1 MSLNIRPICLLL
13 SVLACWPLLLQA
25 EPLRLGIAPYLST
38 RTLMVESAPLKNF
51 LAQKLNEQV
60 SVGTAANPG
69 KFAQRMVRGDFDV
82 ALLAP
87 HFARYMQQTYRYQ
100 VLVGVRSDFYA
111 LLLVPKDD
119 PARNVADIKGR
130 VLNLPHHLSLV
141 ALETERY
148 LRQLGV
154 DPARD
159 LRQHFHSTDNN
170 AVLALIGQRQGV
182 TATSRAVFE
191 RMPAEIRGQL
201 RILGSTASALSLV
214 LVANPNLPPQRV
226 AAIKAAVSEFPFS
239 EAGLDYF
246 QARGVNLVPV
256 GDDDLKSYDGL
267 LPLMSKD
274 LREFLQ

>member
-1 MSLNIRPICLLL
+1 MSFNSRSAYLLL
-13 SVLACWPLLLQA
+13 CILACWSLSVQA
-25 EPLRLGIAPYLST
+25 EALRLGIAPYLST

-51 LAQKLNEQV
+51 LALKLNQQV

-82 ALLAP
+82 ALLPP
-87 HFARYMQQTYRYQ
+87 HFARYMQQTYQYQ
-100 VLVGVRSDFYA
+100 LLVGVRSDFYA
-111 LLLVPKDD
+111 LLLVSKDD

-141 ALETERY
+141 ALETEGY
-148 LRQLGV
+148 LRQLNI

-170 AVLALIGQRQGV
+170 AVLALIGQRQGA

-201 RILGSTASALSLV
+201 RILGSTPSALSLV
-214 LVANPNLPPQRV
+214 LIANQNLPPQRI
-226 AAIKAAVSEFPFS
+226 AAIKAAVNEFPFS
-239 EAGLDYF
+239 ESGLEYF

-256 GDDDLKSYDGL
+256 SDTDLKVYDGV
-267 LPLMSKD
+267 LPLMRKD